1 NYGKLYEDVEN
12 GKSVVFEYESSYGKI
27 QHTFIKRKIPLKVK
41 NDVYYDIITPYG
53 YGGPIVLEA
62 NNKEILLKEFEEK
75 FEKYCY
81 ENNIVSEFVRF
92 HPVIQNVQDFSEIY
106 DVNPI
111 RNTVGTNI
119 KDYEDPFQEEFSKSC
134 RKNVRRALRNDVGYK
149 ITEKPN
155 DIKSFLE

>member
-1 NYGKLYEDVEN
+1 
-12 GKSVVFEYESSYGKI
+12 
-27 QHTFIKRKIPLKVK
+27 
-41 NDVYYDIITPYG
+41 
-53 YGGPIVLEA
+53 
-62 NNKEILLKEFEEK
+62 NNKEFLLKEFEEQ

-92 HPVIQNVQDFSEIY
+92 HPVIQNVQDFSDIY
-106 DVNPI
+106 DVNSI
-111 RNTVGTNI
+111 RNTVGTNL

-155 DIKSFLE
+155 DIKSFLEIYYSKMYRKDAQDYYNFVNYYFDNYLLYISDIHNLVYS